1 MFLISPGFVS
11 GFINMA
17 KSRSLS
23 GIACPLAQEFTT
35 NNKPPSIISL

>member
-1 MFLISPGFVS
+1 
-11 GFINMA
+11 MA

-35 NNKPPSIISL
+35 KTVSTEQIAKK